1 VRHFLSVSAFP
12 NRNDWPRF
20 DGAFSRRISMPGRL
34 EVSGARR
41 LGDQIEGLGGRI
53 EGRGGIWRNRAWC
66 LSLESL
72 IREIDRPHDQ
82 RQWEFFIRFDLTD
95 LRLRVVTQN
104 GCKVITTAAG
114 EDILSTLPDLGEF
127 AIC

>member
-1 VRHFLSVSAFP
+1 MPLPGGSWKSTGPAHGRGFFT
-12 NRNDWPRF
+12 
-20 DGAFSRRISMPGRL
+20 GTSMPGRL
-34 EVSGARR
+34 EVTGVRR

-53 EGRGGIWRNRAWC
+53 EGSGGIWRNRAWC

-72 IREIDRPHDQ
+72 IREIDRPDDQ

-95 LRLRVVTQN
+95 LRLMVATRN
-104 GCKVITTAAG
+104 ERKVITTAAG

-127 AIC
+127 VS